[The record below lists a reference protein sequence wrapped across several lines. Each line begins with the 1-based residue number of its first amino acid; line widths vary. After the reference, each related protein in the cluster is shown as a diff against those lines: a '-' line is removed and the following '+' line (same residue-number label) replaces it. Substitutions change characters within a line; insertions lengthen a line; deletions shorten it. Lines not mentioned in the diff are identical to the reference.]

1 MTASIEQSSE
11 RYNLDRKAAS
21 KLLRISL
28 RTVDRYIKEKKLS
41 TRVVNGRVW
50 LDKEELGRFKW
61 LKVPVSTVDNVD
73 MSTPHLSID
82 NDVDNVDKNF
92 TSNVDNVDTPDEE
105 NVYSTST
112 RKKDVYI
119 EEKIYKNLYVELKD
133 ELREKQERLEIANY
147 RVGQLEAQVRNSVPL
162 LEYHRESYS
171 KKKQEKEFKNK
182 ITEQGTMIKKL
193 FNQLRSEK
201 FNKRIFLII
210 LLTIL
215 ALQPL
220 WLLMLYK

>member
-1 MTASIEQSSE
+1 MTTSIEQSSE

-82 NDVDNVDKNF
+82 NDVD
-92 TSNVDNVDTPDEE
+92 SNVDNVGTPDEE

-119 EEKIYKNLYVELKD
+119 EDKVYKTLYGELKD

-182 ITEQGTMIKKL
+182 IIEQGTMIKKL

>member
-1 MTASIEQSSE
+1 MTTPIEQASE

-61 LKVPVSTVDNVD
+61 LKVPVSTVDNID

-82 NDVDNVDKNF
+82 NDVD
-92 TSNVDNVDTPDEE
+92 SNVDNVGTPDEE

-119 EEKIYKNLYVELKD
+119 EDKVYKTLYGELKD

-182 ITEQGTMIKKL
+182 IIEQGTMIKKL

>member
-1 MTASIEQSSE
+1 MTTSIEQASE

-82 NDVDNVDKNF
+82 NDVD
-92 TSNVDNVDTPDEE
+92 SNVDNVDITDEE